1 MLTLAKVYLF
11 QLGIIEMKTYHF
23 VLGLLAIIS
32 FIRPA
37 SAEGIALYK
46 TEELRFENQD
56 GREIVYDQSD
66 ELFNGAVV
74 LPDDEGRKITYIY
87 KNGQKNGVAVSR
99 YADGKVEFETTYAD
113 GVKNG
118 EELLFSA
125 NQIPQYKKTY
135 KNNVLDGEYIVF
147 YANGKPKQKDMYSA
161 GLLSGES
168 MLFDENGNIKKI
180 IHYKN
185 GNKDG
190 VERIIENNILV
201 EENVYKEGVLHGI
214 TKKYDAKYLTDEI
227 SYQNGEKEG
236 LHTTYSSKGGKREV
250 PYHHDKKSGIAS
262 AYYPTGKLARRVS
275 YINDKRNGVAEKWDE
290 QGVLRESE
298 NYKNDMKDGI
308 GRVFDEQ
315 GLLTQVHYTVKDT
328 VLANVDILQHDDLK
342 EIYIAY
348 LQGVLNE
355 YSGQKT
361 NWYKILW
368 LGISTGDI
376 KILQELSNQMKM
388 YGYNIADI
396 QAYQKESGHFYND
409 ENRQLFFGLTPLSYA
424 VNLASPVEILQLF
437 ANSAESVNALNERGT
452 SPLQEAVRL
461 NNIDMV
467 KYLLLRGAD
476 ASKGQI
482 LADAIKE
489 DAQLSIIEELLKAG
503 ADVNKKDDR
512 GNTTLLLALQRN
524 DVEILSLL
532 LQYNIDLKGKAANG
546 ENMLFYAYKHNA
558 PYEILSAIISAG
570 IDVNEPDAE
579 GRLLLITALEN
590 GDEKLVEHLL
600 KAGADVNKTDSK
612 GISAIVYVLH
622 HFNDSDI
629 EKKIILQGNR
639 GHNLPQFNRPLW
651 QVLADENLLDM
662 LDAVLEDSNMDK
674 TDINGTVPQNYL
686 LQKNDNPELIDIA
699 LKHISAIDDELL
711 WLTVRNNDAET
722 LQKLVT
728 KGGDVNAKNEQGVSL
743 LEWILQNKTDKKLL
757 QALVSPSLEVNT
769 PDASGE
775 LPLEIATKNNDS
787 VAVKFLL
794 QQGADVNI
802 KVDDNLLIS
811 TLTIE
816 QDEVTKL
823 LLGANADLQY
833 VNPEK
838 QTVLML
844 AVAQLNL
851 PLIEAYISQYKDNIF
866 ARDNLGNN
874 ALHYLASGAEKY
886 ANLSEDKLLS
896 NIEKCLRVLTDSG
909 LNINEQNGNGETLA
923 IRLAKKKVPHRRE
936 IEALLQKLGAD
947 LAIKDQYRKT
957 AADYWER

>member
-1 MLTLAKVYLF
+1 MLTLAKIYLF
-11 QLGIIEMKTYHF
+11 QLGIIEMKAYHF
-23 VLGLLAIIS
+23 VLGLVAIIS
-32 FIRPA
+32 FIKPA

-46 TEELRFENQD
+46 TEELRFENKD
-56 GREIVYDQSD
+56 GREIVYNQSD

-113 GVKNG
+113 GAKNG
-118 EELLFSA
+118 EEMLFSA

-161 GLLSGES
+161 GLLNGES

-201 EENVYKEGVLHGI
+201 EENVYKDGVLHGI

-262 AYYPTGKLARRVS
+262 AYYPTGKLAQRVS
-275 YINDKRNGVAEKWDE
+275 YVNDKRNGVAEKWDE

-308 GRVFDEQ
+308 GLVFDEQ
-315 GLLTQVHYTVKDT
+315 GVLTEVHYTVKDT
-328 VLANVDILQHDDLK
+328 TLANVDILQHDDLK

-355 YSGQKT
+355 YSRQKT

-368 LGISTGDI
+368 LGISTADV

-388 YGYNIADI
+388 YGYNIDDI
-396 QAYQKESGHFYND
+396 KAYQKESGHFYAD
-409 ENRQLFFGLTPLSYA
+409 ENRQLFFGLTPLSYV

-437 ANSAESVNALNERGT
+437 ATSAESVNTLNERGT

-461 NNIDMV
+461 NDVDMV
-467 KYLLLRGAD
+467 KYLLLHGAD
-476 ASKGQI
+476 VSKGQI

-489 DAQLSIIEELLKAG
+489 DAQVSIIEELLKAG
-503 ADVNKKDDR
+503 ADVNKQDDR
-512 GNTTLLLALQRN
+512 GNTPLLLALQKHN
-524 DVEILSLL
+524 SDILQLL
-532 LQYNIDLKGKAANG
+532 LQYNVDLKGKAANG
-546 ENMLFYAYKHNA
+546 ENMLFYAYEHNA

-570 IDVNEPDAE
+570 TDVNEPNLE
-579 GRLLLITALEN
+579 GNLLLVMALEN
-590 GDEKLVEHLL
+590 GDEKLVERLL
-600 KAGADVNKTDSK
+600 KGGADVNKTDSK
-612 GISAIVYVLH
+612 GISAVVYVLQ
-622 HFNDSDI
+622 HFDNSDL
-629 EKKIILQGNR
+629 KQQIILKGDKVS
-639 GHNLPQFNRPLW
+639 NLPQFNKPLW
-651 QVLADENLLDM
+651 QILADEKHFAM
-662 LDAVLEDSNMDK
+662 LDAVLEDNNMNK
-674 TDINGTVPQNYL
+674 ADINGTIPQNYL
-686 LQKNDNPELIDIA
+686 LNKTNNVELIDIA
-699 LKHISAIDDELL
+699 LKHISAINDELL
-711 WLTVRNNDAET
+711 WLAVQNNDAET
-722 LQKLVT
+722 LQKLVA
-728 KGGDVNAKNEQGVSL
+728 KGGNVNAKNEQGISL
-743 LEWILQNKTDKKLL
+743 LAWILQNKTDEKLL
-757 QALVSPSLEVNT
+757 QALASPSLEVNT

-775 LPLEIATKNNDS
+775 LPLQIAIKNNNPS
-787 VAVKFLL
+787 AVEFLL
-794 QQGADVNI
+794 EQGANADI
-802 KVDDNLLIS
+802 KPGDNLLLS
-811 TLTIE
+811 TLTTE
-816 QDEVTKL
+816 HDEITKL
-823 LLGANADLQY
+823 LLDANADLQY
-833 VNPEK
+833 VNSEK
-838 QTVLML
+838 QTILML

-851 PLIEAYISQYKDNIF
+851 PLIEAYISQHKDNIF
-866 ARDNLGNN
+866 ARDNLGNT
-874 ALHYLASGAEKY
+874 ALHYLASAAGKY
-886 ANLSEDKLLS
+886 ANLPADKLLS
-896 NIEKCLRVLTDSG
+896 KIEKCLQILTDNG
-909 LNINEQNGNGETLA
+909 LDINEQNGNGETLA
-923 IRLAKKKVPHRRE
+923 IRLAQKKVPYRKE
-936 IEALLQKLGAD
+936 LETLLLRFKAD

-957 AADYWER
+957 AADYWEK